1 MQKGIAMEYIAM
13 AVLVLATSLYI
24 FDNYTVGTKIFR
36 LKEKKI
42 PRSFD
47 GLRILHLSDLHN
59 SNYGINNDLL
69 VKKINQLNPDL
80 VFYTGDMVDERS
92 TERSNFITL
101 AKALSE
107 KYPAYY
113 VTGNHEDSLRQG
125 DKNKLLAEVE
135 NLGINILHNEKISLN
150 RDGSE
155 VNLYGLNL
163 ESKYYRKT
171 YDRFTRELQ
180 LSKEKLEEILGVKEA
195 GYTMMLAHNPLY
207 FDAYSAY
214 GADLIFS
221 GHVHGGLI
229 RLPIIGGI
237 LSPDRFFNPK
247 YDRGLFED
255 KGSTMITSPGLG
267 GIKFRFFNR
276 PMIYLV
282 VLESAQE

>member
-1 MQKGIAMEYIAM
+1 MEYMAM
-13 AVLVLATSLYI
+13 AILILVTSFYV

-36 LKEKKI
+36 IKEKKI

-47 GLRILHLSDLHN
+47 GYRILHLSDLHN
-59 SNYGINNDLL
+59 SCYGTNNDLL
-69 VKKINQLNPDL
+69 IKKINKLNPDL

-92 TERSNFITL
+92 ADSSNFLTF

-113 VTGNHEDSLRQG
+113 ITGNHEELLREM
-125 DKNKLLAEVE
+125 DKKKLLTDVE
-135 NLGINILHNEKISLN
+135 SLGINILDNEKISLK
-150 RDGSE
+150 RDDGE

-163 ESKYYRKT
+163 EIKYYRKT
-171 YDRFTRELQ
+171 YDKHTKELQ
-180 LSKEKLEEILGVKEA
+180 LSKENIEEILGAKEA

-207 FDAYSAY
+207 FEAYSDY
-214 GADLIFS
+214 GIDLIFS

-237 LSPDRFFNPK
+237 LSPDRYFNPK

-255 KGSTMITSPGLG
+255 KGSKMITSPGLG

-276 PMIYLV
+276 AMIYLAI
-282 VLESAQE
+282 LESEQV